1 MKYKIGNVEYRRKG
15 ELTTDEIDSIDDD
28 IDKLRI
34 KYGLDLEEFCSIT
47 IDYFTYMNTP
57 MERYEEERNKFPI

>member
-34 KYGLDLEEFCSIT
+34 KYGLDLEEFCSIAL
-47 IDYFTYMNTP
+47 DYFTYMNTP
-57 MERYEEERNKFPI
+57 ME